1 MQKRAKPMIDQVQLA
16 PVRQS
21 LPVSHTNESFRYFMV
36 RWDIVKAR
44 YLIQKRNTA
53 PDVLLVAITAHTYG
67 LDTPRDS
74 DKAVYAVYIDE
85 ARAMSEAIATTIPV
99 ILALIQGDEG
109 EEPKPLLIDGLH
121 RLYKAF
127 QEGKETIPCYAL
139 TPQEERLCRI

>member
-1 MQKRAKPMIDQVQLA
+1 MIDQVQLA
-16 PVRQS
+16 AFRQN
-21 LPVSHTNESFRYFMV
+21 LPESQRNETFRYFMV

-44 YLIQKRNTA
+44 YLIQKRNTP

-74 DKAVYAVYIDE
+74 DKAVYAVHVDE
-85 ARAMSEAIATTIPV
+85 MRAMSEEIDTNIPV

-109 EEPKPLLIDGLH
+109 EESKPILIDGLH

-127 QEGKETIPCYAL
+127 REGKETIPCDAL
-139 TPQEERLCRI
+139 TPDEERLCRI